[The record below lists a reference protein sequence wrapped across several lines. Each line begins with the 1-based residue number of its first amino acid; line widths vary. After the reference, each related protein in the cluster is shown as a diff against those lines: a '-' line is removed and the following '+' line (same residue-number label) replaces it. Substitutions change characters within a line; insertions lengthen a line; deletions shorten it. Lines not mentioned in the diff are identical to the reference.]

1 MRALQECLSEFT
13 VNRSVSRPF
22 TLKCQAKAGWVHRNI
37 KTCQPLLVELGIKIG
52 DLGDVSGSDAITSGN
67 NDAILVGSLGL
78 QAPEVLKRQ
87 KLTDALDVF
96 SIGAILFKL
105 LLGVTYKPPVETA
118 AGEKPVRSNGSLSL
132 EAKDLLQRTLESDP
146 TTRIK
151 MLDLLVHPF
160 LTDGPIPQSL
170 S

>member
-1 MRALQECLSEFT
+1 M
-13 VNRSVSRPF
+13 
-22 TLKCQAKAGWVHRNI
+22 
-37 KTCQPLLVELGIKIG
+37 
-52 DLGDVSGSDAITSGN
+52 
-67 NDAILVGSLGL
+67 VGSLGL